1 LKKPVTKIQSV
12 GLIGNSGKPAFA
24 EVARRAAK
32 LVADAGR
39 AVCCDSTTAA
49 LASLRA
55 QVFATPSL
63 LAREVDMLIVIGG
76 DGTMLRAA
84 REIAG
89 SRTPVLGINTGS
101 LGFLTAVSSDEM
113 PQALEQVW
121 EGRYQLESRHLLEA
135 FGDTSAGKVSHTAL
149 NDLVIGRGAATRL
162 IELDVA
168 VDGHPLTRYRCDGL
182 IVSSPTGSTAYSLAA
197 GGAIV
202 FPTAAV
208 LELTPI
214 CPHTLS
220 NRSLIVSRSA
230 AISVKVISSKPETI
244 LSADGQTVCELACN
258 DLVTLRS
265 SRKTVR
271 LMQMEGSSFPDT
283 LRRKLH
289 WRGTPLSI

>member
-1 LKKPVTKIQSV
+1 V

-24 EVARRAAK
+24 AVVRRAAK
-32 LVADAGR
+32 LITRAGR
-39 AVCCDSTTAA
+39 QVCCDATTAK
-49 LASLRA
+49 LASLDGA
-55 QVFATPSL
+55 VFDSPSE
-63 LAREVDMLIVIGG
+63 LARHVDLLLVFGG

-89 SRTPVLGINTGS
+89 SCTAVLGINIGS
-101 LGFLTAVSSDEM
+101 LGFLTGVSSEDL
-113 PQALEQVW
+113 PQGLSRVW
-121 EGRYQLESRHLLEA
+121 EGQFQIESRHLLEA
-135 FGDTSAGKVSHTAL
+135 SGETSHGRISQTAL
-149 NDLVIGRGAATRL
+149 NDFVIGRGEGTRL

-168 VDGHPLTRYRCDGL
+168 VDGRPLTRYRCDGL

-220 NRSLIVSRSA
+220 NRSLIVPRTASIA
-230 AISVKVISSKPETI
+230 VKVISSKPQTI
-244 LSADGQTVCELACN
+244 LSADGQTECELACN
-258 DLVTLRS
+258 DLITLRS
-265 SRKTVR
+265 SRKAVC
-271 LMQMEGSSFPDT
+271 LMQIAGSSFAET